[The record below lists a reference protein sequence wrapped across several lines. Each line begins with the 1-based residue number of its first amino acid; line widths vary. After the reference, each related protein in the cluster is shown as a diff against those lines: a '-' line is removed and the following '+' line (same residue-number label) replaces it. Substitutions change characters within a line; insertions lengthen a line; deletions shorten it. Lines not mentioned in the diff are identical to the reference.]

1 VGCIMGRYSIDK
13 PGLIMANSDD
23 VMVVREGKIVI
34 EGTDGEIRYEITNPT
49 FIPDAH
55 GIVPVLK
62 EDSFENDIVSRVI
75 EFVKAVYGEDSLQEN
90 LNFIAEGLGKKSN
103 EDSKDVIRKYF
114 IKDFYKDHLQRYK
127 KRPIYWMMNSGK
139 KDAFSTLIYLHRYEE
154 NSIGRV
160 RADYLLPYQEI
171 LDNQR
176 AYYERLSADE
186 STTAKDKKDADKRL
200 KELDAEL
207 KELKDYANEV
217 KHIADQKISLDLD
230 DGVKINYEK
239 FGKIL
244 KKI

>member
-1 VGCIMGRYSIDK
+1 
-13 PGLIMANSDD
+13 
-23 VMVVREGKIVI
+23 
-34 EGTDGEIRYEITNPT
+34 
-49 FIPDAH
+49 
-55 GIVPVLK
+55 
-62 EDSFENDIVSRVI
+62 
-75 EFVKAVYGEDSLQEN
+75 
-90 LNFIAEGLGKKSN
+90 
-103 EDSKDVIRKYF
+103 

-176 AYYERLSADE
+176 AYYERLSSDE
-186 STTAKDKKDADKRL
+186 NTTPKDKKDADKRL

-230 DGVKINYEK
+230 DGVKLNYEK

-244 KKI
+244 SKI

>member
-1 VGCIMGRYSIDK
+1 
-13 PGLIMANSDD
+13 
-23 VMVVREGKIVI
+23 
-34 EGTDGEIRYEITNPT
+34 
-49 FIPDAH
+49 
-55 GIVPVLK
+55 
-62 EDSFENDIVSRVI
+62 
-75 EFVKAVYGEDSLQEN
+75 
-90 LNFIAEGLGKKSN
+90 
-103 EDSKDVIRKYF
+103 
-114 IKDFYKDHLQRYK
+114 
-127 KRPIYWMMNSGK
+127 
-139 KDAFSTLIYLHRYEE
+139 EE

-160 RADYLLPYQEI
+160 RADYLLPYQEV